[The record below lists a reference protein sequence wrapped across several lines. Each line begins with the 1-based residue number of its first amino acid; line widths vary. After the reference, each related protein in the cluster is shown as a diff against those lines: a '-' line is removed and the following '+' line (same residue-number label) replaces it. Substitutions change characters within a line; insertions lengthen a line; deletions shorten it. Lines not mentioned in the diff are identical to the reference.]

1 MTMNISADLQSLFT
15 WNTKQV
21 CNFTN
26 LCVYVLAGIHS
37 CIHFF
42 EYVLCVLQVV
52 FGYTARKFYDNHR
65 FESNC
70 NFHAQN

>member
-1 MTMNISADLQSLFT
+1 MTMNISADLESLFT

-37 CIHFF
+37 CIHF
-42 EYVLCVLQVV
+42 LSISCVC
-52 FGYTARKFYDNHR
+52 FK
-65 FESNC
+65 
-70 NFHAQN
+70 